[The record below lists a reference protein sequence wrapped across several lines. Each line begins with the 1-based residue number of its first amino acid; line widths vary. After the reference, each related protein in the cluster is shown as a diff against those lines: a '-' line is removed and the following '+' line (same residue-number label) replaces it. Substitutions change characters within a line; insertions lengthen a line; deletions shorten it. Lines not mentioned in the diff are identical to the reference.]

1 MPKIRLIFVVL
12 LTFVENTMTQ
22 TPSLQKENNRLFALD
37 LLRVLACFLVVW
49 QHITECYYINPDMTI
64 PQHEG
69 MPLIGWMNSMTP
81 IEVPLFVMISGYFLL
96 PLKMDVG
103 AFFKRRFTRIL
114 IPFVVWCVI
123 YAAYYMV
130 SRGDTFLDFVRNVA
144 HIPVN
149 FGVEIGHMW
158 FIYMLLGLYMLVP
171 VLSPWLE
178 QCSKRQLQGYL
189 GVWIFTTCLPYIH
202 LWFPQVLGECFWNPT
217 PMLHYFTGFAG
228 YFVLGYY
235 IKRYGALSVRNAWLM
250 LAGGYLFTVAVYQYR
265 LGRVTMVSDLE
276 VCWRF
281 CGVNMAVMAYAVFS
295 LVSRIK
301 WQGTDAFGRWISQV
315 SSLSYAIFFVH
326 LILVFTWHGWL
337 GESLKHVYIQIPV
350 LTVGAFLSS
359 YAIVWVLSKLP
370 KAKVWLGS

>member
-1 MPKIRLIFVVL
+1 
-12 LTFVENTMTQ
+12 MTHSVA
-22 TPSLQKENNRLFALD
+22 SLKENKREFALD

-49 QHITECYYINPDMTI
+49 QHITECYYINPDMSVPT
-64 PQHEG
+64 HEG
-69 MPLIGWMNSMTP
+69 MRLIGWMNSMTP

-130 SRGDTFLDFVRNVA
+130 SRGDTFLDFMRNVA

-158 FIYMLLGLYMLVP
+158 FIYMLLGLYLLVP

-178 QCSKRQLQGYL
+178 QCTKRQLQGYL
-189 GVWIFTTCLPYIH
+189 GLWAFTTCLPYIH
-202 LWFPQVLGECFWNPT
+202 LWFPKVLGECFWNPT

-235 IKRYGALSVRNAWLM
+235 IKRYGALSVRTSWLM
-250 LAGGYLFTVAVYQYR
+250 LIGAYLFTVEVYQYR
-265 LGRVTMVSDLE
+265 LDKVSLVSDLE

-281 CGVNMAVMAYAVFS
+281 CGINIAIMVYAVFS
-295 LVSRIK
+295 LVSRISWK
-301 WQGTDAFGRWISQV
+301 GTDVCGRWISHV
-315 SSLSYAIFFVH
+315 SGLSYAIYFAHLMMVFV
-326 LILVFTWHGWL
+326 WHDAL
-337 GESLKHVYIQIPV
+337 GGLLKHVYFQIPI

-359 YAIVWVLSKLP
+359 YGVVWILSKFP
-370 KAKVWLGS
+370 KSKVWLGS

>member
-1 MPKIRLIFVVL
+1 
-12 LTFVENTMTQ
+12 MTQ

-69 MPLIGWMNSMTP
+69 MPIIGWMNSMTP

-158 FIYMLLGLYMLVP
+158 FI
-171 VLSPWLE
+171 
-178 QCSKRQLQGYL
+178 
-189 GVWIFTTCLPYIH
+189 
-202 LWFPQVLGECFWNPT
+202 
-217 PMLHYFTGFAG
+217 
-228 YFVLGYY
+228 
-235 IKRYGALSVRNAWLM
+235 
-250 LAGGYLFTVAVYQYR
+250 
-265 LGRVTMVSDLE
+265 
-276 VCWRF
+276 
-281 CGVNMAVMAYAVFS
+281 
-295 LVSRIK
+295 
-301 WQGTDAFGRWISQV
+301 
-315 SSLSYAIFFVH
+315 
-326 LILVFTWHGWL
+326 
-337 GESLKHVYIQIPV
+337 
-350 LTVGAFLSS
+350 
-359 YAIVWVLSKLP
+359 
-370 KAKVWLGS
+370 

>member
-1 MPKIRLIFVVL
+1 MD
-12 LTFVENTMTQ
+12 Q
-22 TPSLQKENNRLFALD
+22 TPVVPQENKREFALD
-37 LLRVLACFLVVW
+37 LLRVLACFLVIW
-49 QHITECYYINPDMTI
+49 QHVTEGYYINPDMTV
-64 PQHEG
+64 PQHDG

-103 AFFKRRFTRIL
+103 TFFKRRFTRIL

-123 YAAYYMV
+123 YAAYFMAY
-130 SRGDTFLDFVRNVA
+130 RGDTLAQFLRNVA
-144 HIPVN
+144 HILVN

-189 GVWIFTTCLPYIH
+189 GVWAFTTCLPYIH
-202 LWFPQVLGECFWNPT
+202 LWFPEVLGECFWNPT

-235 IKRYGALSVRNAWLM
+235 IKRYGALSVRVSWLM
-250 LAGGYLFTVAVYQYR
+250 LVTGYLFTVAVYQYR
-265 LGRVTMVSDLE
+265 LGQVALVSDLE

-281 CGVNMAVMAYAVFS
+281 CGVNIAVMAYAVFS
-295 LVSRIK
+295 LVIRTPWK
-301 WQGTDAFGRWISQV
+301 GNDAFGRWISQV
-315 SSLSYAIFFVH
+315 SSLSYAIYFVH
-326 LILVFTWHGWL
+326 LMLVFTWKDGLSEAL
-337 GESLKHVYIQIPV
+337 GHVYIQIPL
-350 LTVGAFLSS
+350 LTLGAFLSS
-359 YAIVWVLSKLP
+359 YLIIWGLSKLP
-370 KAKVWLGS
+370 KAKVWLGC

>member
-1 MPKIRLIFVVL
+1 
-12 LTFVENTMTQ
+12 MTHSVA
-22 TPSLQKENNRLFALD
+22 PLKENKREFALD

-49 QHITECYYINPDMTI
+49 QHITECYYINPDMSVPT
-64 PQHEG
+64 HEG
-69 MPLIGWMNSMTP
+69 MRLIGWMNSMTP

-130 SRGDTFLDFVRNVA
+130 SRGDTFLDFMRNVA

-158 FIYMLLGLYMLVP
+158 FIYMLLGLYLLVP

-178 QCSKRQLQGYL
+178 QCTKRQLQGYL
-189 GVWIFTTCLPYIH
+189 GLWAFTTFLPYIH

-235 IKRYGALSVRNAWLM
+235 IKRYGALSVRSSWLM
-250 LAGGYLFTVAVYQYR
+250 LIGAYLFTVAVYQYR
-265 LGRVTMVSDLE
+265 LDKVSLVPDLE

-281 CGVNMAVMAYAVFS
+281 CGINIAIMAYAVFS
-295 LVSRIK
+295 LVSRISWK
-301 WQGTDAFGRWISQV
+301 GTGVWWRWISHV
-315 SSLSYAIFFVH
+315 SGLSYAIYFVH
-326 LILVFTWHGWL
+326 LMMVFVWHDTL
-337 GESLKHVYIQIPV
+337 GELLKHVYFQIPI

-359 YAIVWVLSKLP
+359 YGVVWILSKLP
-370 KAKVWLGS
+370 KSKVWLGA

>member
-1 MPKIRLIFVVL
+1 MD
-12 LTFVENTMTQ
+12 Q
-22 TPSLQKENNRLFALD
+22 TPVVPQENKREFALD
-37 LLRVLACFLVVW
+37 LLRVLACFLVIW
-49 QHITECYYINPDMTI
+49 QHVTEGYYINPDMTV
-64 PQHEG
+64 PQHDG

-96 PLKMDVG
+96 PLKMDVA

-123 YAAYYMV
+123 YAAYFMAY
-130 SRGDTFLDFVRNVA
+130 RGDTLAQFLRNVA

-189 GVWIFTTCLPYIH
+189 GVWAFTTCLPYIH
-202 LWFPQVLGECFWNPT
+202 LWFPEVLGECFWNPT

-235 IKRYGALSVRNAWLM
+235 IKRYGALSARASWLM
-250 LAGGYLFTVAVYQYR
+250 LGVGYLFTVAVYQYR
-265 LGRVTMVSDLE
+265 LGQVTLVADLE
-276 VCWRF
+276 ICWRF
-281 CGVNMAVMAYAVFS
+281 CGVNIAVMAYAVFS
-295 LVSRIK
+295 LVSRISWK
-301 WQGTDAFGRWISQV
+301 GNDAFGRWISQV
-315 SSLSYAIFFVH
+315 SSLSYAIYFVH
-326 LILVFTWHGWL
+326 LMLVFTWKDALSEAL
-337 GESLKHVYIQIPV
+337 GHVYIQIP
-350 LTVGAFLSS
+350 LLSLGAFLSS
-359 YAIVWVLSKLP
+359 YLIIWALSKLP

>member
-1 MPKIRLIFVVL
+1 
-12 LTFVENTMTQ
+12 MTHSVD
-22 TPSLQKENNRLFALD
+22 SLKENKREFALD

-49 QHITECYYINPDMTI
+49 QHITECYYINPDMSVPT
-64 PQHEG
+64 HEG
-69 MPLIGWMNSMTP
+69 MRLIGWMNSMTP

-130 SRGDTFLDFVRNVA
+130 SRGDTFLDFMRNVA

-158 FIYMLLGLYMLVP
+158 FIYMLLGLYLLVP

-178 QCSKRQLQGYL
+178 QCTKRQLQGYL
-189 GVWIFTTCLPYIH
+189 GLWAFTTCLPYIH

-235 IKRYGALSVRNAWLM
+235 IKRYGALSVRTSWLM
-250 LAGGYLFTVAVYQYR
+250 LIGAYLFTVEVYQYR
-265 LGRVTMVSDLE
+265 LDKVSLVPDLE

-281 CGVNMAVMAYAVFS
+281 CGINIAIMAYAVFS
-295 LVSRIK
+295 LVSRISWK
-301 WQGTDAFGRWISQV
+301 GTGVWGRWISHV
-315 SSLSYAIFFVH
+315 SGLSYAIYFVH
-326 LILVFTWHGWL
+326 LMMVFVWHDAL
-337 GESLKHVYIQIPV
+337 GGLLKHVYFQIPI

-359 YAIVWVLSKLP
+359 YGVVWILSKFP
-370 KAKVWLGS
+370 KSKVWLGS

>member
-1 MPKIRLIFVVL
+1 
-12 LTFVENTMTQ
+12 MTHSVD
-22 TPSLQKENNRLFALD
+22 SLKENKREFALD

-49 QHITECYYINPDMTI
+49 QHITECYYINPDMSVPT
-64 PQHEG
+64 HEG
-69 MPLIGWMNSMTP
+69 MRLIGWMNSMTP

-130 SRGDTFLDFVRNVA
+130 SRGDTFLDFMRNVA

-158 FIYMLLGLYMLVP
+158 FIYMLLGLYLLVP

-178 QCSKRQLQGYL
+178 QCTKRQLQGYL
-189 GVWIFTTCLPYIH
+189 GLWAFTTCLPYIH

-235 IKRYGALSVRNAWLM
+235 IKRYGALSVRTSWLM
-250 LAGGYLFTVAVYQYR
+250 LIGAYLFTVEVYQYR
-265 LGRVTMVSDLE
+265 LDKVSLVPDLE
-276 VCWRF
+276 ICWRF
-281 CGVNMAVMAYAVFS
+281 CGINIAIMAYAVFS
-295 LVSRIK
+295 LVSRISWK
-301 WQGTDAFGRWISQV
+301 GTGVWGRWISHV
-315 SSLSYAIFFVH
+315 SGLSYAIYFVH
-326 LILVFTWHGWL
+326 LMMVFVWHDAL
-337 GESLKHVYIQIPV
+337 GGLLKHVYFQIPI

-359 YAIVWVLSKLP
+359 YGVVWILSKFP
-370 KAKVWLGS
+370 KSKVWLGS

>member
-1 MPKIRLIFVVL
+1 
-12 LTFVENTMTQ
+12 MTHSVY
-22 TPSLQKENNRLFALD
+22 PLKENKREFALD
-37 LLRVLACFLVVW
+37 LLRVFACFLVVW
-49 QHITECYYINPDMTI
+49 QHITECYYINPDMSVPT
-64 PQHEG
+64 HEG
-69 MPLIGWMNSMTP
+69 MRLIGWMNSMTP

-130 SRGDTFLDFVRNVA
+130 SRGDTFLDFMRNVA

-158 FIYMLLGLYMLVP
+158 FIYMLLGLYLLVP
-171 VLSPWLE
+171 VLSPWIE
-178 QCSKRQLQGYL
+178 QCTKRQLQGYL
-189 GVWIFTTCLPYIH
+189 GLWAFTTCLPYIH

-235 IKRYGALSVRNAWLM
+235 IKRYGALSVRASWLM
-250 LAGGYLFTVAVYQYR
+250 LIGAYLFTVGVYQYR
-265 LGRVTMVSDLE
+265 LDKVSLVPDLE

-281 CGVNMAVMAYAVFS
+281 CGINIAIMAYAVFS
-295 LVSRIK
+295 LVSRIPWSGNGLIGK
-301 WQGTDAFGRWISQV
+301 WIS
-315 SSLSYAIFFVH
+315 SFAILSYAVYFIHIMVLNFFRD
-326 LILVFTWHGWL
+326 WL
-337 GESLKHVYIQIPV
+337 SESLAHVYFQIPII
-350 LTVGAFLSS
+350 TVCTFLSS
-359 YAIVWVLSKLP
+359 YVLIWLLSKLP
-370 KAKVWLGS
+370 KTQYWLGS

>member
-1 MPKIRLIFVVL
+1 MQASYLCAVV
-12 LTFVENTMTQ
+12 NPYQKAMNI
-22 TPSLQKENNRLFALD
+22 SKENKRLFALD

-49 QHITECYYINPDMTI
+49 QHVTECYYINPDMTA
-64 PQHEG
+64 QTHDE

-96 PLKMDVG
+96 PLKMDVTS
-103 AFFKRRFTRIL
+103 FFKRRFTRIL

-123 YAAYYMV
+123 YAVYYV
-130 SRGDTFLDFVRNVA
+130 LSRGDTLMDFVRNVA

-189 GVWIFTTCLPYIH
+189 GVWAFTTCLPYIH

-359 YAIVWVLSKLP
+359 YAVVCGLSKLP